1 MKKTIFILALL
12 VLAFTSVCS
21 ADIYTKRMSNLGA
34 ERFVQEYNSA
44 TYNNHGK
51 MNYFVKPELAT
62 PSHWKNSWPY
72 NLWRTKSIDG
82 KYTLEVTVDK
92 QGYVTKAEIIC
103 AFKSDLNNAL
113 KILNDMLYTGSFMS
127 GNQIEYLMRNIKYQN
142 GYSNSDITISNQTR
156 IVFLHHDGSLSV
168 YVLGASPYD

>member
-1 MKKTIFILALL
+1 MKKLVFTFTLILLT
-12 VLAFTSVCS
+12 FTSVCS

-44 TYNNHGK
+44 TYDKHGK
-51 MNYFVKPELAT
+51 MEYFVKPEFST
-62 PSHWKNSWPY
+62 PAHWKNFWPY
-72 NLWRTKSIDG
+72 DLWRTKSIDS
-82 KYTLEVTVDK
+82 KYTLEITVDK

-103 AFKSDLNNAL
+103 AFKSDLNNAV
-113 KILNDMLYTGSFMS
+113 KMISDMLYTGSFMS
-127 GNQIEYLMRNIKYQN
+127 GNQIEYLIKNIKHEQ
-142 GYSNSDITISNQTR
+142 GYYGSDITINNQTR